1 MLVLASADF
10 VLFQP
15 NRFFEPPYCIVS
27 VYIVACPGQKK
38 WHKCPNTATFGLFFL
53 CDVPEWRECDVA

>member
-1 MLVLASADF
+1 MLVLALADF

-15 NRFFEPPYCIVS
+15 NRLFEPPYCIVS

-38 WHKCPNTATFGLFFL
+38 MAQMPKQSHVWAFLL
-53 CDVPEWRECDVA
+53 CDVPEWRECDVT